1 MKSPFILHGLAE
13 EGKGYLAVRN
23 EFCNNSG
30 TLGEDT
36 IAAMSLKWTVFG
48 NGNSGDT
55 SVVDDSETKF
65 VFKTLDSGDKF
76 LDLLSTHF
84 LICND
89 KIKGNG
95 EDSGLEFYTCEA
107 GIIGA
112 FDGCG
117 GLGAKICPTVS
128 DKTEAY
134 LASRSVGAAAKQWFS
149 SCAATGYKWNLKA
162 LKEQIVSN
170 LELCQNQAG
179 NSTLKLRGSMVRPF
193 PSTIAI
199 VTFKIIDG
207 RLLTQHIWAGDS
219 RTYVLDRNG
228 LGQVSIDDIQ
238 GEDAMSNLTRDG
250 ALTNVISVDG
260 QFEIHSAEFIP
271 KHPCIIL
278 CATDGS
284 FGYVSSPMEFEMM
297 ILAAL
302 ERAENVAQWQLLLN
316 NEISSRSGDDQT
328 IAVAAFGFDNFSELK
343 SYYADRYRSISKM
356 VEKFESGDSDR
367 KHRLWEVYKPNYYR
381 YLAKKSDNNGSNTNQ

>member
-1 MKSPFILHGLAE
+1 MESPFILHGLAE

-36 IAAMSLKWTVFG
+36 IAAMSLKGTVFG
-48 NGNSGDT
+48 NGNSDDT

-117 GLGAKICPTVS
+117 GLGAKICPAIS

-199 VTFKIIDG
+199 VTFKIIDEK
-207 RLLTQHIWAGDS
+207 LLTQHIWAGDS

-228 LGQVSIDDIQ
+228 LGQISVDDIQ

-260 QFEIHSAEFIP
+260 QFELHSAEFIP

-297 ILAAL
+297 LLAAL

-316 NEISSRSGDDQT
+316 DEISSRSGDDQT
-328 IAVAAFGFDNFSELK
+328 IAVAAFGFDDFSELK

-356 VEKFESGDSDR
+356 VEKFESGDPDR